1 MVRSSLV
8 KRAVVIGSVAVLITA
23 CATQSDSD
31 DASSAAGS
39 AETSAEETPDD
50 SQDAGEAT
58 EEAAEVCDV
67 NGNSQG
73 ITDDAIVLGAF
84 TPLTGPVADP
94 GNGAVAG
101 QQVVF
106 DEVNAAGG
114 IDGRSIELITADDKY
129 DPAEAQSAARRLNEQ
144 DGVFAFSGGVG
155 TPNFVAVLPYIQS
168 EAIPAIGPY
177 APSNQ
182 VGVIDNPNVYMI
194 WPNFVDEFQVSTR
207 YLIEEIQPEKIAMI
221 QMQGDVG
228 DDALQGVQNALEG
241 SDYELDVIV
250 PVEATTTDYSP
261 MVQELKDS
269 GADWVISINQP
280 TGTGQVIQAAQKIGY
295 EPNWLTQSDM
305 TDGGWVGAF
314 GADADGLLAATKAAP
329 LSSDD
334 PLVQEFVTKYQEAT
348 GDEPTLWNAVGY
360 AQALVT
366 VEALRNAPA
375 LTRDCLEYS
384 LQNMEGFETGLIPP
398 VTFSAD
404 SRQGTSA
411 VGVAQIQD
419 GVVNQVA
426 PFAPVS

>member
-1 MVRSSLV
+1 MSRSSLM
-8 KRAVVIGSVAVLITA
+8 KRAVVIGSVAVLLTA
-23 CATQSDSD
+23 CATQSDSE
-31 DASSAAGS
+31 DASSASGS
-39 AETSAEETPDD
+39 AETTAEETTED
-50 SQDAGEAT
+50 SQDAAESEGEV
-58 EEAAEVCDV
+58 AEVCDV

-73 ITDDAIVLGAF
+73 VTDDTIVLGSF

-101 QQVVF
+101 MQVVF
-106 DEVNAAGG
+106 DEINAAGG
-114 IDGRSIELITADDKY
+114 IDGRTIELITADDQY
-129 DPAEAQSAARRLNEQ
+129 DPAEAQAAARRLNEQ
-144 DGVFAFSGGVG
+144 DGVFAFTGGVG

-182 VGVIDNPNVYMI
+182 VGVMDNPNVYMI

-207 YLIEEIQPEKIAMI
+207 YLIEEIQPEKLAMI

-228 DDALQGVQNALEG
+228 DDALQGVENALEG

-280 TGTGQVIQAAQKIGY
+280 TGTGQVIQAAKKIGY

-314 GADADGLLAATKAAP
+314 GADADGLIAATKAAP
-329 LSSDD
+329 LSSED
-334 PLVQEFVTKYQEAT
+334 PLVQEFVTNYKDTT
-348 GDEPTLWNAVGY
+348 GEDPTLWNAVGY

-366 VEALRNAPA
+366 VEALQNAPA

-384 LQNMEGFETGLIPP
+384 LQNMAGFETGLIPP

-411 VGVAQIQD
+411 VGVAEIQD
-419 GVVNQVA
+419 GTVIQVA

>member
-1 MVRSSLV
+1 MSRTSILKS
-8 KRAVVIGSVAVLITA
+8 VVALGSVVVLVGA
-23 CATQSDSD
+23 CATQSDTD
-31 DASSAAGS
+31 SSATATENNDS
-39 AETSAEETPDD
+39 TPAETVD
-50 SQDAGEAT
+50 
-58 EEAAEVCDV
+58 AEVCDV

-73 ITDDAIVLGAF
+73 ITDDKIILGAF

-94 GNGAVAG
+94 GNGAING

-114 IDGRSIELITADDKY
+114 IDGRMIEFITADDKY
-129 DPAEAQSAARRLNEQ
+129 DPAEAQAAARRLNEQ
-144 DGVFAFSGGVG
+144 DGVFAFSGSIG
-155 TPNFVAVLPYIQS
+155 TPNFVAVLPYIKG
-168 EAIPAIGPY
+168 EGIPAIGPY

-207 YLIEEIQPEKIAMI
+207 YLIDEIKPQKLAMI

-228 DDALQGVQNALEG
+228 DDALLGVQNALAG
-241 SDYELDVIV
+241 TDYELAAVV

-261 MVQELKDS
+261 MVQALKDS

-280 TGTGQVIQAAQKIGY
+280 TGTGQVIQAAKKIGY

-305 TDGGWVGAF
+305 TDGGWVAAF
-314 GADADGLLAATKAAP
+314 GDDAEGLLAATKAAP

-334 PLVQEFVTKYQEAT
+334 PKVQEFVTQYKAAT
-348 GDEPTLWNAVGY
+348 GEDPTLWNAVGY

-384 LQNMEGFETGLIPP
+384 LQNMTGFETGLIPP

-411 VGVAQIQD
+411 VGVAQIRD
-419 GVVNQVA
+419 GEIVQVA

>member
-1 MVRSSLV
+1 MSRTSLL
-8 KRAVVIGSVAVLITA
+8 KRAVVIGSAAVLLTA
-23 CATQSDSD
+23 CATQSGSEEPTSTDGAAD
-31 DASSAAGS
+31 TAS
-39 AETSAEETPDD
+39 EEI
-50 SQDAGEAT
+50 AGEAV
-58 EEAAEVCDV
+58 EVCDV

-73 ITDDAIVLGAF
+73 ITDDKIVLGVF

-106 DEVNAAGG
+106 DAVNAAGG
-114 IDGRSIELITADDKY
+114 IDGRMIELVTADDKY
-129 DPAEAQSAARRLNEQ
+129 DAAEAQAAARRLNEQ

-168 EAIPAIGPY
+168 EEIPAIGPY

-182 VGVIDNPNVYMI
+182 VGVMDNPNVYMI

-207 YLIEEIQPEKIAMI
+207 YLIEQLRPQKLAMI

-241 SDYELDVIV
+241 TDYTLDVIV

-261 MVQELKDS
+261 MVQALRDS

-280 TGTGQVIQAAQKIGY
+280 TGTGQVLQAAKRIGY

-305 TDGGWVGAF
+305 TDGGWVAAF
-314 GADADGLLAATKAAP
+314 GADAEGLLAATKAAP

-334 PLVQEFVTKYQEAT
+334 PLVQDFVTKFQEAT
-348 GDEPTLWNAVGY
+348 GEEPTLWNAVGY

-375 LTRDCLEYS
+375 LTRSCLEYS
-384 LQNMEGFETGLIPP
+384 LQNMAGFETGLIPP

-411 VGVAQIQD
+411 VGVAQIENGQII
-419 GVVNQVA
+419 QVA

>member
-1 MVRSSLV
+1 MSRSSLM
-8 KRAVVIGSVAVLITA
+8 KRAVVIGSVAVLLTA

-31 DASSAAGS
+31 DASSASGS
-39 AETSAEETPDD
+39 TETSAEETTED
-50 SQDAGEAT
+50 SQDA
-58 EEAAEVCDV
+58 EAAEVCDV

-73 ITDDAIVLGAF
+73 VTDDTIVLGSF

-101 QQVVF
+101 MQVVF

-114 IDGRSIELITADDKY
+114 IDGRTIELITADDQY
-129 DPAEAQSAARRLNEQ
+129 DPAEAQAAARRLNEQ
-144 DGVFAFSGGVG
+144 DGVFAFTGGVG

-182 VGVIDNPNVYMI
+182 VGVMENPNVYMI

-207 YLIEEIQPEKIAMI
+207 YLIEEMQPEKLAMI

-280 TGTGQVIQAAQKIGY
+280 TGTGQVIQAAKKIGY

-314 GADADGLLAATKAAP
+314 GADANGLIAATKAAP
-329 LSSDD
+329 LSSED
-334 PLVQEFVTKYQEAT
+334 PLVQEFVTNYQDTT
-348 GDEPTLWNAVGY
+348 GEDPTLWNAVGY

-384 LQNMEGFETGLIPP
+384 LQNLSGFETGLIPP

-411 VGVAQIQD
+411 VGVAEIQD
-419 GVVNQVA
+419 GTVIQVA

>member
-1 MVRSSLV
+1 MARISLV
-8 KRAVVIGSVAVLITA
+8 KRAVVIGSAAVLLTA
-23 CATQSDSD
+23 CATQSGSD
-31 DASSAAGS
+31 DASSASGA
-39 AETSAEETPDD
+39 AETSAEE
-50 SQDAGEAT
+50 AT
-58 EEAAEVCDV
+58 SDEGAADETAEVCDV

-73 ITDDAIVLGAF
+73 ITDDSIILGSF

-94 GNGAVAG
+94 GNGGVAG
-101 QQVVF
+101 MQAVF
-106 DEVNAAGG
+106 DAVNAEGG
-114 IDGRSIELITADDKY
+114 IDGRTIELITADDKY
-129 DPAEAQSAARRLNEQ
+129 DPAEAQAAARRLNEQ
-144 DGVFAFSGGVG
+144 DGVFAFTGGVG
-155 TPNFVAVLPYIQS
+155 TPNFVAVLPYIKS
-168 EAIPAIGPY
+168 ESIPAIGPY

-207 YLIEEIQPEKIAMI
+207 YLIDQIKPQKLAMI

-228 DDALQGVQNALEG
+228 DDALKGVQNALEG
-241 SDYELDVIV
+241 TDYTLDVIV

-280 TGTGQVIQAAQKIGY
+280 TGTGQVIQAAKKIGY

-314 GADADGLLAATKAAP
+314 GADANGLLAATKAAP

-334 PLVQEFVTKYQEAT
+334 PLVQDFVTKYTEAT
-348 GDEPTLWNAVGY
+348 GEEPTLWNAVGY

-384 LQNMEGFETGLIPP
+384 LQNMAGFETGLIPP

-419 GVVNQVA
+419 GTVIQVA

>member
-1 MVRSSLV
+1 MSPTSVLKS
-8 KRAVVIGSVAVLITA
+8 VVAFGSVAVLVAA
-23 CATQSDSD
+23 CATQTATDQDS
-31 DASSAAGS
+31 
-39 AETSAEETPDD
+39 TTTPDTAD
-50 SQDAGEAT
+50 TTAT
-58 EEAAEVCDV
+58 ESVDVEACDV

-73 ITDDAIVLGAF
+73 ITDDKIVLGAF

-94 GNGAVAG
+94 GNGAIRG

-114 IDGRSIELITADDKY
+114 IDGRMIEFVTADDKY

-144 DGVFAFSGGVG
+144 DGVFAFSGSIG
-155 TPNFVAVLPYIQS
+155 TPNFVAVLPYIKA
-168 EAIPAIGPY
+168 EGIPAIGPY

-207 YLIEEIQPEKIAMI
+207 YLIEQIQPQKLAMI

-241 SDYELDVIV
+241 TDYELAAIV

-280 TGTGQVIQAAQKIGY
+280 TGTGQVIQAAQRIGY

-305 TDGGWVGAF
+305 TDGGWIAAF
-314 GADADGLLAATKAAP
+314 SNEAEGLIAATKAAP

-334 PLVQEFVTKYQEAT
+334 PKVQEFVTSFKAAT
-348 GDEPTLWNAVGY
+348 GDDPTLWNAVGY

-375 LTRDCLEYS
+375 LTRECLEYS
-384 LQNMEGFETGLIPP
+384 LQTMTGFETGLLPP

-411 VGVAQIQD
+411 VGVAEVRNGEVI
-419 GVVNQVA
+419 QVA

>member
-1 MVRSSLV
+1 MARSSFL
-8 KRAVVIGSVAVLITA
+8 KRAVVIGSVAVLLTA
-23 CATQSDSD
+23 CATQSDSEE
-31 DASSAAGS
+31 ASSAAGA
-39 AETSAEETPDD
+39 AETSAEETTAE
-50 SQDAGEAT
+50 SEAT
-58 EEAAEVCDV
+58 EEKAEVCDV
-67 NGNSQG
+67 NGNAQG
-73 ITDDAIVLGAF
+73 ITDDKIILGAF

-106 DEVNAAGG
+106 DAVNAEGG
-114 IDGRSIELITADDKY
+114 IDGRMIELITADDKY
-129 DPAEAQSAARRLNEQ
+129 DPAEAQAAARRLNEQ
-144 DGVFAFSGGVG
+144 DGVFAYSGGVG
-155 TPNFVAVLPYIQS
+155 TPNFVAVLPYIKS
-168 EAIPAIGPY
+168 EGIPAIGPY

-207 YLIEEIQPEKIAMI
+207 YLIEQIQPQKLAMI

-228 DDALQGVQNALEG
+228 DDALTGVQNALEG
-241 SDYELDVIV
+241 TDYTLDVIV

-280 TGTGQVIQAAQKIGY
+280 TGTGQVIQAAKKIGY

-305 TDGGWVGAF
+305 TDGGWVAAF
-314 GADADGLLAATKAAP
+314 GSDANGLLAATKAAP

-334 PLVQEFVTKYQEAT
+334 ALVQDFVTKFKDAT
-348 GDEPTLWNAVGY
+348 GQDPTLWNAVGY

-366 VEALRNAPA
+366 VEALKNAPA
-375 LTRDCLEYS
+375 LTRSCLEYS
-384 LQNMEGFETGLIPP
+384 LQNMAGFETGLIPP

-419 GVVNQVA
+419 GTVIQVA

>member
-1 MVRSSLV
+1 MSRTSILKS
-8 KRAVVIGSVAVLITA
+8 VVALGSVVVLVAA
-23 CATQSDSD
+23 CATQSD
-31 DASSAAGS
+31 
-39 AETSAEETPDD
+39 
-50 SQDAGEAT
+50 T
-58 EEAAEVCDV
+58 EEATAAAESDTSTSETVEAEVCDV

-73 ITDDAIVLGAF
+73 ITDDKIVIGAF

-94 GNGAVAG
+94 GNGAIKG

-114 IDGRSIELITADDKY
+114 IDGRTIEFVTADDKY
-129 DPAEAQSAARRLNEQ
+129 DPAEAQAAARRLNEQ
-144 DGVFAFSGGVG
+144 DGVFAFSGSIG
-155 TPNFVAVLPYIQS
+155 TPNFVAVLPYIKS

-182 VGVIDNPNVYMI
+182 VGVIENPNVYMI

-207 YLIEEIQPEKIAMI
+207 YLIEEIKPQKLAMI

-228 DDALQGVQNALEG
+228 DDALLGVQNALAG
-241 SDYELDVIV
+241 TDYELTTIV

-280 TGTGQVIQAAQKIGY
+280 TGTGQVIQAAKKIGY
-295 EPNWLTQSDM
+295 EPMWLTQSDM
-305 TDGGWVGAF
+305 TDGGWVAAF
-314 GADADGLLAATKAAP
+314 GEDAEGLVAATKAAP
-329 LSSDD
+329 LNSDD
-334 PLVQEFVTKYQEAT
+334 PKVQEFVTKYKAAT
-348 GDEPTLWNAVGY
+348 GEDPTLWNAVGY

-366 VEALRNAPA
+366 VEALQNAPA
-375 LTRDCLEYS
+375 LTRSCLEYS
-384 LQNMEGFETGLIPP
+384 LQNMAGFETGLIPP

-411 VGVAQIQD
+411 VGVAQVRNGEVI
-419 GVVNQVA
+419 QVA